1 VKGPGLVQYPAGRA
15 PRRADEIAFGTKT
28 MRAQHLAIGQRVK
41 VSTGGP
47 VRSLR
52 ITGRV
57 LLTPSV
63 VNNSVPLG
71 EAAVVSGAALRAL
84 HADAPVNVF
93 LVRLRPGVDRS
104 AALTRLRADFPG
116 TVLSAVRPPD
126 IENLQRVSTLPML
139 LALLFALVA
148 LVTIGNTLVSAVRR
162 RRRDLAVLRTLGFV
176 RRQVSAVVAW
186 QATTVA
192 LIAIAIGLP
201 LGAAAGRS
209 VWTLVT
215 DRLGLAPDAVIPA
228 GLLFVL
234 AAVALVAANLVAVI
248 PGLLASRTQPAKRFD
263 HRLDPFVGID
273 VPYRHHQQL
282 SVFYI

>member
-1 VKGPGLVQYPAGRA
+1 
-15 PRRADEIAFGTKT
+15 
-28 MRAQHLAIGQRVK
+28 M
-41 VSTGGP
+41 
-47 VRSLR
+47 
-52 ITGRV
+52 
-57 LLTPSV
+57 
-63 VNNSVPLG
+63 
-71 EAAVVSGAALRAL
+71 
-84 HADAPVNVF
+84 
-93 LVRLRPGVDRS
+93 
-104 AALTRLRADFPG
+104 
-116 TVLSAVRPPD
+116 
-126 IENLQRVSTLPML
+126 

-215 DRLGLAPDAVIPA
+215 DRLGLAPDAVMPA

-234 AAVALVAANLVAVI
+234 ARVALVAANLVAVI
-248 PGLLASRTQPAKRFD
+248 PGLLASRTQPAKILRTE
-263 HRLDPFVGID
+263 
-273 VPYRHHQQL
+273 
-282 SVFYI
+282 